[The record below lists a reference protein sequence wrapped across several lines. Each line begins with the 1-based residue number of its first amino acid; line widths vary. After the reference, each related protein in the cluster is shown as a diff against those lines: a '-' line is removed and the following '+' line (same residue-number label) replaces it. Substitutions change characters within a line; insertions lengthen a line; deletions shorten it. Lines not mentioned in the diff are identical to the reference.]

1 MLRRWSASEDGWI
14 AISVG
19 LSWPTPSRC
28 SRRVDANTHFVLWP
42 KPCEIVIKPCQSA
55 IDEFIT
61 CSPTGGTGSMK
72 SLRAFIWPSV
82 HRAVPQPASPS
93 GSLCCTFVR
102 SRRVVDPRRLAVNAI
117 HQMPHLIPGEI
128 FSSATFPA
136 QKSSWR
142 ATTCCT
148 RKPVLRDR
156 RLSTAAGRPPYLPA
170 GAKASLSSQVR

>member
-1 MLRRWSASEDGWI
+1 
-14 AISVG
+14 
-19 LSWPTPSRC
+19 
-28 SRRVDANTHFVLWP
+28 
-42 KPCEIVIKPCQSA
+42 
-55 IDEFIT
+55 
-61 CSPTGGTGSMK
+61 MK

-102 SRRVVDPRRLAVNAI
+102 SRRVVDPRRLAVSAI

-142 ATTCCT
+142 ASRSPTCCT

-156 RLSTAAGRPPYLPA
+156 SFSAFACILLISSLEGCGGSICGHHVKADPQLNAHSEDRLRIEHRS
-170 GAKASLSSQVR
+170 SLSSLSLRLASSLS